1 MAEPIFTLP
10 DAWLGGFYTLAINL
24 GERSDEH
31 SRDALN
37 ALPSYPLLNGWYKDR
52 SREPHEQPRVA
63 QSEAIESQYLG
74 VLTPPNGNKLACGCF
89 VFHMEYEPD
98 WLEFF
103 LPLGSIARFYATGS
117 FPFGESAGYTDWQKE
132 IDLALVEVARHL
144 YRHIPFRAGL
154 IDFEPDVSD
163 LDELYWSSVADL
175 PPEKPRYGLLWSGAA
190 GLEWR
195 PPK

>member
-31 SRDALN
+31 SWDALN
-37 ALPSYPLLNGWYKDR
+37 ALPSYPLLKGWYKDR
-52 SREPHEQPRVA
+52 SREPHEQPRVV
-63 QSEAIESQYLG
+63 QSEAIEDQYLG
-74 VLTPPNGNKLACGCF
+74 VLTLPNGNRLACGCF
-89 VFHMEYEPD
+89 VFHSKHEPD

-103 LPLGSIARFYATGS
+103 LPLGSIGRLYAIGS
-117 FPFGESAGYTDWQKE
+117 FPFGGSAGYTDWRKE
-132 IDLALVEVARHL
+132 IDLALVDVATHL
-144 YRHIPFRAGL
+144 YQHIPFRAGL
-154 IDFEPDVSD
+154 IDFEPDVND
-163 LDELYWSSVADL
+163 LDELYWSSVAEL

-190 GLEWR
+190 GLEWH